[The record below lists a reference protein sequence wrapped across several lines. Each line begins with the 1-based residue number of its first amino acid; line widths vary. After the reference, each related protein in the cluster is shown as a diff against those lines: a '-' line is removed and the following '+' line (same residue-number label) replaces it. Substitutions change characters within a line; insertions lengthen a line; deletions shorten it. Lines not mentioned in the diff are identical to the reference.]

1 VYTTNYTTPH
11 QPVHPPRKSFPKL
24 QEWKG
29 FEYAR
34 EKQLTEDMA
43 GRVASLQDEWAHSD
57 RMFSLRERSL
67 SSAGVEEVNRSS
79 QELHRA
85 VELRVDASM
94 DDTFADQS
102 AKLRVVG
109 LAAGV

>member
-1 VYTTNYTTPH
+1 MRAAIN
-11 QPVHPPRKSFPKL
+11 
-24 QEWKG
+24 
-29 FEYAR
+29 
-34 EKQLTEDMA
+34 EDMA
-43 GRVASLQDEWAHSD
+43 GRVASLQDEWAHPD
-57 RMFSLRERSL
+57 RIFLLRERSL

-85 VELRVDASM
+85 NVELQIDASM
-94 DDTFADQS
+94 DDTFGDQS